1 MIIFF
6 PLLFFF
12 NIIFLLE
19 NKGNPV
25 SKVPDASYSPCPENV
40 IIQFPCHWADFIV
53 LGGISILPPLFL
65 LKLLNVPYRS
75 NYKTRL
81 KSKKKKRKTVYEK
94 PLWVWKLYQRW
105 IKCFFSH
112 PEFQFLTHLLLVPS
126 QILKWC
132 EIVGR
137 LKDGDSSNK
146 SWCIQSFD
154 PSPATRNKKTA
165 LALGD

>member
-6 PLLFFF
+6 PLLLFFF
-12 NIIFLLE
+12 IIIFLPE

-65 LKLLNVPYRS
+65 LKLLNVLYRS

-81 KSKKKKRKTVYEK
+81 DEYEKETKNGVRKTFMGVK
-94 PLWVWKLYQRW
+94 TLSTMN
-105 IKCFFSH
+105 IMFFFS
-112 PEFQFLTHLLLVPS
+112 PR
-126 QILKWC
+126 IL
-132 EIVGR
+132 I
-137 LKDGDSSNK
+137 LNSSAFGTMPNSK
-146 SWCIQSFD
+146 MVWNC
-154 PSPATRNKKTA
+154 
-165 LALGD
+165 G

>member
-6 PLLFFF
+6 PLLLFFF
-12 NIIFLLE
+12 NIIFLPE

-65 LKLLNVPYRS
+65 LKLLNVLYRS

-81 KSKKKKRKTVYEK
+81 NEYEKETKKR
-94 PLWVWKLYQRW
+94 
-105 IKCFFSH
+105 
-112 PEFQFLTHLLLVPS
+112 
-126 QILKWC
+126 
-132 EIVGR
+132 R
-137 LKDGDSSNK
+137 LKNLYECENFINNEYNALFFAPRILIPNSSASGTKPNSK
-146 SWCIQSFD
+146 MVWNC
-154 PSPATRNKKTA
+154 
-165 LALGD
+165 G